1 MLLPLRILAFLL
13 GAYLVG
19 YTVVSAIRFVVLPR
33 AINVLLARVIFL
45 LVMAGFQR
53 FGFQSKTYEQRDR
66 RMAMF
71 APISVMLIPVVWLLL
86 VMMGY
91 AGMYWGLGYGTLEQS
106 FVLSGS
112 SLLTLGT
119 IPFPSFTLTLLIFSE
134 AIIGLVL
141 TALLIGYL
149 PTMYSA
155 FSQREAIVSLL
166 EVYAGSP
173 PSVESMI
180 TRLHLIRGLGN
191 LHELWETTQLWFV
204 QIEESHTSLG
214 PVSFFRSPKPDRSW
228 VTTAGVIMDTASFLV
243 SSVDMP
249 PDPQAQLCI
258 RSGYLA
264 LRSIADFFNIQ
275 HNHDPHYPDE
285 PISISREEYDE
296 VYDAL
301 AAVGVPLKADRDQ
314 AWEDFAGWRVNYDHV
329 LLRLAALTMAPY
341 ALWSSDRSLPI
352 QRRRGKVY

>member
-1 MLLPLRILAFLL
+1 MLLPLRILAFLF
-13 GAYLVG
+13 GTYLIG
-19 YTVVSAIRFVVLPR
+19 FTLISAIRFVVLPR
-33 AINVLLARVIFL
+33 AVNVWLVRMVFL
-45 LVMAGFQR
+45 VVNAGFQR

-86 VMMGY
+86 MMMGY
-91 AGMYWGLGYGTLEQS
+91 ALVYWGMGYGTLEQAV
-106 FVLSGS
+106 VLSGS

-119 IPFPSFTLTLLIFSE
+119 IPFPSFVLTLVMFSE
-134 AIIGLVL
+134 AVIGLVL
-141 TALLIGYL
+141 TALLIAYL

-173 PSVESMI
+173 PSVESMV

-191 LHELWETTQLWFV
+191 LHELWETSQFWFV

-228 VTTAGVIMDTASFLV
+228 VTTAGVILDAASFIV
-243 SSVDMP
+243 STADMQ

-258 RSGYLA
+258 RSGYLT

-275 HNHDPHYPDE
+275 HNADPHYPDE

-314 AWEDFAGWRVNYDHV
+314 AWEDFAGWRVNYDRV

-352 QRRRGKVY
+352 IRRRGKVY